1 MTADSEHSIVYVG
14 CTAPGNQV
22 LESLLEHD
30 LPIDSVVTIDPEM
43 AAANDVSGYASL
55 RPTAEAHDLEVY
67 HPRTYSMTDAADLD
81 HFRTIDP
88 DLLIVNGW
96 QRLIPESILET
107 ATHGALGNHG
117 SAFGLPKGRGRSPLN
132 WSLIED
138 RDRFLLSVIRLDPG
152 ADSGDVVT
160 TRKFD
165 ITEFDTIETLYYK
178 VSMCLEAMLLEVAEP
193 ILEGERLFESQTGE
207 PTYYPKRNPEDGE
220 MHWANGT
227 RELYNLVRAVADPYP
242 GAFTYVDAD
251 GDVGSDTNTDAT
263 SNDDI
268 SRNRLEQVMIWD
280 AIPFSSDL
288 AKSAPPGTIVEVF
301 WTDEF
306 VVATGDG
313 TLLVREWDVDSSPG
327 SDSGWEPA
335 VGDRFESRGEPD
347 RMDRPGHHEN
357 LSSSGSGSGSNTDS
371 DSDSD
376 QGDRNA

>member
-14 CTAPGNQV
+14 CTAPGRNV
-22 LESLLEHD
+22 LEALLEHG

-43 AAANDVSGYASL
+43 AEANAVSGYASL

-165 ITEFDTIETLYYK
+165 VTEFDTIETLYYK
-178 VSMCLEAMLLEVAEP
+178 VSMCLETMLLEVVEP
-193 ILEGERLFESQTGE
+193 ILEGERPFEPQTGE
-207 PTYYPKRNPEDGE
+207 PTYYPKRTPEDGE
-220 MHWANGT
+220 VHWADGT

-242 GAFTYVDAD
+242 GAFTYVDGDGNAEADAPSNAD
-251 GDVGSDTNTDAT
+251 G
-263 SNDDI
+263 
-268 SRNRLEQVMIWD
+268 SRNHLEQVMIWE

-313 TLLVREWDVDSSPG
+313 TLLVREWEVDST
-327 SDSGWEPA
+327 SDWEPA
-335 VGDRFESRGEPD
+335 VGDRFDSRGEPD
-347 RMDRPGHHEN
+347 RVDRPDQHEN
-357 LSSSGSGSGSNTDS
+357 LSSSNSNTGTDS
-371 DSDSD
+371 G

>member
-96 QRLIPESILET
+96 QRLIPEAILET

-165 ITEFDTIETLYYK
+165 VTEFDTIETLYYK
-178 VSMCLEAMLLEVAEP
+178 VSMCLEAMLLEVVEP
-193 ILEGERLFESQTGE
+193 ILEGERPFEPQTGE

-220 MHWANGT
+220 VHWANGT

-242 GAFTYVDAD
+242 GAFTYVETASRRASADIGVDAD
-251 GDVGSDTNTDAT
+251 GGTSDGSGTDA
-263 SNDDI
+263 SDDS
-268 SRNRLEQVMIWD
+268 SRVMIWE
-280 AIPFSSDL
+280 AIPFSTDL
-288 AKSAPPGTIVEVF
+288 AKTAPPGTIVEVF

-313 TLLVREWDVDSSPG
+313 TLLVREWEVDSI
-327 SDSGWEPA
+327 SDSDWEPA
-335 VGDRFESRGEPD
+335 VGDRFESRGEPN
-347 RMDRPGHHEN
+347 RVDRPEHHEN
-357 LSSSGSGSGSNTDS
+357 LSSSGSDSGS